1 MMIRMKREFPGSQ
14 NSIFPVFDTLLLLD
28 RNVDLLTPLAT
39 QLTYEGL
46 IDEIYGIQNSESCR
60 EGAGSCVLGQVCASL
75 NGCGCGS
82 NSAEINV
89 GLVQSQAG
97 AHQDPLWLFLPGR
110 RSQVQSVVTEGVYFG
125 CWLGAGTVTQHG
137 ACEWKCWC
145 VPSASILA
153 ESLATLEGT
162 GTACEM
168 PFSECSPALQ
178 GVRKLQR
185 GIYEL

>member
-1 MMIRMKREFPGSQ
+1 MRSMGFRTVS
-14 NSIFPVFDTLLLLD
+14 PVGKGQVPVSWSRL
-28 RNVDLLTPLAT
+28 
-39 QLTYEGL
+39 Q
-46 IDEIYGIQNSESCR
+46 
-60 EGAGSCVLGQVCASL
+60 CVEWVCASL

-97 AHQDPLWLFLPGR
+97 AHQDPLWFFLPGR

-145 VPSASILA
+145 WCLQHPSWLNH
-153 ESLATLEGT
+153 LPHLRGQ
-162 GTACEM
+162 GQLVKCH
-168 PFSECSPALQ
+168 FQNAL
-178 GVRKLQR
+178 LLFR
-185 GIYEL
+185 G